1 MDYTERYQYWMEN
14 APLCEK
20 CTAKMKAMA
29 ENEDE
34 MKAAFGDEL
43 AFGTAGIRGIMG
55 IGTNRLNQFTVR
67 RTAQGVAKWLCGTD
81 LPKKCAIGYDS
92 RHNSREFAEI
102 CATALAE
109 AGIRVYIYHELAP
122 TPMLSYAVRE
132 LGCGCGIM
140 VTASHNAGAYNGIK
154 CYGEDG
160 CQMTDEPAAIVYN
173 EIKATPYFVL
183 AEKSFDE
190 LLADGSI
197 SNIAPELWEAYYR
210 RVFKEALRPEEIEK
224 AQLHLV
230 YTPLHGTGNKP
241 VREMFRRL
249 GVRYDIVSSQELPDG
264 DFTTCEYPNP
274 ETDAA
279 LNESYKIAD
288 ETHPDLILGTDPD
301 CDRVAIAVPH
311 DGAYKKLSG
320 NELGCILLDYVL
332 KMRTENGDLPEG
344 AECIKS
350 IVSTPMADK
359 IAESYGCKTV
369 NVLTGFKYI
378 GGEILRLEGLGE
390 EDKYIFGFEESC
402 GYLKGTYARDKD
414 AVVASMLVCEAA
426 AWAKKNGMDLVDYL
440 DSLYAKFGCYAAKVQ
455 SIELQGIT
463 ANEISKAFMA
473 SIRENTP
480 KSIGGAEVTATADY
494 QSSVYRCLT
503 CGKTEEIKLPKS
515 NVFTMELGEKGKI
528 IVRPS
533 GTEPKIKLYYTAIG
547 KDWAEANALL
557 ASLQDGMSGF
567 LPR

>member
-1 MDYTERYQYWMEN
+1 MNYLENYRYWCEN
-14 APLCEK
+14 APEK
-20 CTAKMKAMA
+20 YRAELLAM
-29 ENEDE
+29 EGKDDTL
-34 MKAAFGDEL
+34 KGCFGDEL
-43 AFGTAGIRGIMG
+43 AFGTAGIRGIMDLG
-55 IGTNRLNQFTVR
+55 CNRLNEFTVR

-81 LPKKCAIGYDS
+81 LPKVCAIGYDS
-92 RHNSREFAEI
+92 RHNSRLYAEI

-109 AGIRVYIYHELAP
+109 AGIKVHIYHELAP

-132 LGCGCGIM
+132 LHCGCGIM
-140 VTASHNAGAYNGIK
+140 VTASHNAGIYNGIK

-173 EIKATPYFVL
+173 EIKATPYFVP
-183 AEKSFDE
+183 AQKTFEE
-190 LLADGSI
+190 LKADGCI
-197 SNIAPELWEAYYR
+197 SDIAPSLWEAYYQ
-210 RVFKEALRPEEIEK
+210 RVFKEALRPDEIAK
-224 AQLHLV
+224 ADLHLV

-249 GVRYDIVSSQELPDG
+249 GVRYDIVECQELPDG

-288 ETHPDLILGTDPD
+288 RTHPDLILGTDPD

-311 DGAYKKLSG
+311 NGEYKKLSG
-320 NELGCILLDYVL
+320 NELGCVLMDYILR
-332 KMRTENGDLPEG
+332 MRTENGDLPAG

-350 IVSTPMADK
+350 IVSSPMADK
-359 IAESYGCKTV
+359 VAESYGCKMMS
-369 NVLTGFKYI
+369 VLTGFKYI

-390 EDKYIFGFEESC
+390 EGKYVFGFEESC

-463 ANEISKAFMA
+463 ANEVSKAFMA

-480 KSIGGAEVTATADY
+480 AEIAGVKVSATADY
-494 QSSVYRCLT
+494 QSSVYKCLK
-503 CGKTEEIKLPKS
+503 CGKTEPIDLPKS
-515 NVFTMELGEKGKI
+515 NVFTMELGEQGKI

-547 KDWAEANALL
+547 KDWDEAYALL
-557 ASLQDGMSGF
+557 ASLQAGMAGF
-567 LPR
+567 LPA